1 MPTRKFI
8 SDKKIFPFTFMLIA
22 SIILVM
28 LLAPSDE
35 VRAEEE
41 IIEFA
46 DRDLDERV
54 REVIDKKES
63 PIRPEDVKD
72 IETLDISGSFI
83 ESLEGIEYLNNLLEL
98 NASSNQIENLEP
110 IAELDRLV
118 KVDLSFNEIEDIS
131 PLTEMSD
138 IEEINLRE
146 NKIEDI
152 TPLEGE
158 KFFAE
163 GALLDL
169 RLNNIDITDFD
180 FLYLVANLE
189 DEGLELK
196 FDPQDLT
203 S

>member
-8 SDKKIFPFTFMLIA
+8 SDKKISATIFVLIA

-35 VRAEEE
+35 VRAAEE

-72 IETLDISGSFI
+72 IETLDISNSYI
-83 ESLEGIEYLNNLLEL
+83 ESLAGIEHFKNLSEVDVSLNRLEDIKPLTELEELTKINLF
-98 NASSNQIENLEP
+98 SNQIT
-110 IAELDRLV
+110 
-118 KVDLSFNEIEDIS
+118 DIS
-131 PLTEMSD
+131 PVTEMSEIIKIDIRRND
-138 IEEINLRE
+138 IETIA
-146 NKIEDI
+146 
-152 TPLEGE
+152 PLEGE
-158 KFFAE
+158 DFYAE